1 MAPDRG
7 VDWIALEEEFAAYTR
22 GDSRAARAFFEAV
35 ARALKPFFFVR
46 TRSDKDT
53 EDLVQ
58 ATLLKLHFS
67 RGRYDPARALKT
79 FVFTV
84 ARNTLIDHWRGGD
97 EARGLQRESLDDEQA
112 EAFQVAAPELDAAAR
127 TELARDLG
135 RALDALKPTDRLI
148 VYLYG
153 AEGFSM
159 AEIAETLGLTE
170 AAVKLRAHRSYTR
183 LRKSL

>member
-1 MAPDRG
+1 MAPERG
-7 VDWIALEEEFAAYTR
+7 TDWSLLEREFAAYVR
-22 GDSRAARAFFEAV
+22 GDSRAARAFFDAMPRVLE
-35 ARALKPFFFVR
+35 PFFFVR
-46 TRSDKDT
+46 TRSEKDT

-67 RGRYDPARALKT
+67 RGKYDPTRALKT

-97 EARGLQRESLDDEQA
+97 EAKGVQREALDDE
-112 EAFQVAAPELDAAAR
+112 EASRVPSPELDPAMRA
-127 TELARDLG
+127 ELARDLG
-135 RALDALKPTDRLI
+135 RAMETLKPNDRLI

-170 AAVKLRAHRSYTR
+170 AAVKLRAHRSYVQ
-183 LRKSL
+183 LRKRL